1 MKLSFSSLVAHS
13 ELKAAPLPS
22 WWSRSFF
29 WRCPQPLSHCCPI
42 LYPGT
47 LSAIQPT
54 FSDGFNLFLVQA
66 KCFGQFYLEKVSQ
79 LVVILRI
86 TGNRKTTLWFE
97 SLDTRIFE
105 TTKLRITI
113 HRTQILHF
121 KSQLFM
127 KILRYN
133 PSVKTM
139 GLKITL
145 KPWGCNTCNSQ

>member
-1 MKLSFSSLVAHS
+1 MTSTLYLHLIQKMKLSLSSLVAHS
-13 ELKAAPLPS
+13 ELKAAPFALLMKPLLFLTLP
-22 WWSRSFF
+22 
-29 WRCPQPLSHCCPI
+29 PTIVPLLSI

-97 SLDTRIFE
+97 SLETRVFA
-105 TTKLRITI
+105 TTKKGPRFTDNTFQEATRNLHENFTLQSLRWN
-113 HRTQILHF
+113 
-121 KSQLFM
+121 
-127 KILRYN
+127 LRGW
-133 PSVKTM
+133 K
-139 GLKITL
+139 
-145 KPWGCNTCNSQ
+145 